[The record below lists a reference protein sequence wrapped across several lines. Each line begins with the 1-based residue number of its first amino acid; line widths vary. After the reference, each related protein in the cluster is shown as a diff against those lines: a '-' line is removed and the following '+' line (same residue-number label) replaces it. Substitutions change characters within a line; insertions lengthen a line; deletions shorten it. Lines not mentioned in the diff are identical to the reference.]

1 MTETNGMT
9 IDDLA
14 RQARLPVRTIR
25 EYHTMRLLPPPER
38 RGRVGIYDAGHRQR
52 LELIGR
58 LQRRG
63 YSLAGIRD
71 LLQAWEDGTGLTA
84 LLGIEPGQTA
94 LDETPLRLTADE
106 LCARLPALSGP
117 ALRQA
122 ISAGLFQS
130 DGETFLVRS
139 PALLALVADGAAAG
153 VPVSDMLDL
162 AGLLRRELAG
172 LADQLAGVMVDRL
185 MPSLQAGP
193 NPAGLQPLLRRGRQL
208 LLQGAAST
216 LADQLGIAL
225 DKRAD
230 DTQAGVALR
239 AAIDQVR
246 IGAVTD
252 SAGRI
257 SRQEGSS

>member
-1 MTETNGMT
+1 MNGMT

-14 RQARLPVRTIR
+14 RTARLPVRTIR
-25 EYHTMRLLPPPER
+25 EYHTLRLLPPPQR

-84 LLGIEPGQTA
+84 VLGIEPGQTA
-94 LDETPLRLTADE
+94 LDETPLRLTQDE
-106 LCARLPALSGP
+106 MSERLPALSGP
-117 ALRQA
+117 ALSQA
-122 ISAGLFQS
+122 ISAGLVQPH
-130 DGETFLVRS
+130 GETFLVRS

-153 VPVSDMLDL
+153 IPVSDMLDL
-162 AGLLRRELAG
+162 AGLLRRELAC
-172 LADQLAGVMVDRL
+172 LADLIAGLMMDRL
-185 MPSLQAGP
+185 LPPLEAGP
-193 NPAGLQPLLRRGRQL
+193 NPAGLRPLLRRGRQL
-208 LLQGAAST
+208 LLQSAAST
-216 LADQLGIAL
+216 LADQLGTALIARS
-225 DKRAD
+225 DSSERGA
-230 DTQAGVALR
+230 ALR
-239 AAIDQVR
+239 AAIDEIR

-257 SRQEGSS
+257 SRQAGLS